1 MKVLS
6 KIVQIIWKIV
16 KRKKPNNIGTK
27 VTIKEPVSS
36 FIFSLPLDQVI
47 FDPESYAWVTVLVKS
62 ERLLI
67 PCCTICFHW
76 AVPEKIQKKC
86 RNIMQLLSTPEF
98 TKRKPKN
105 WKKILWLLC

>member
-16 KRKKPNNIGTK
+16 KRKKPNNIGTE

-47 FDPESYAWVTVLVKS
+47 FDAESYA
-62 ERLLI
+62 
-67 PCCTICFHW
+67 
-76 AVPEKIQKKC
+76 
-86 RNIMQLLSTPEF
+86 
-98 TKRKPKN
+98 
-105 WKKILWLLC
+105 